1 VSLDLTGSLSRR
13 RRTGRL
19 VAVVVILALGIA
31 AGVAWV
37 LTRPPEP
44 EPAASDFAT
53 AWQAGDL
60 AAAPVVGDPTAV
72 AERYDEV
79 VEGLGDAP
87 LQVAVTEVTRD
98 PDDDARATV
107 DLDVAWTLPGDR
119 SWTYDVSAPL
129 VLEDDGWSVPWTEE
143 IVHPDLVEGGR
154 LTERR
159 TTPPRAEVVAADGT
173 PLVTDRGVVDV
184 GVQPSRIEELDDTTT
199 ALREVLELQL
209 DGLEDRIEAAGEDQF
224 VAVVTLRDDAY
235 DEVAADL
242 QPVPGTVFRRD
253 EVPLAPTAAFARATL
268 GQAGP
273 VTAEMVEDEPD
284 RFVPGDVA
292 GLSGLQRAYDE
303 QLAGQP
309 GLEVVAQPAPVEE
322 GEQPETE
329 PVTVFTAEPEPG
341 EAVTVTLDERVQ
353 RAADST
359 LEDRTEFPTALVAIS
374 VETGEVLAVANGP
387 GNGGA
392 DLAMT
397 GRYAPGSTFKVVT
410 TAALLEGG
418 LAPDDPVG
426 CPATTTVD
434 GRSFTNA
441 EDSELGEV
449 TFRQVFAESCNT
461 GFVDLAADLAPT
473 ALRDAAAQFGLGTE
487 PQVGVAAYG
496 GEVPET
502 EPGTDQAATAI
513 GQGRILASPFAMAE
527 VAATAARGARLPA
540 SLVLEGGQ
548 PSDAEADP
556 LPDAVATT
564 LPELMRD
571 VVTDGSGSALADV
584 PGGPV
589 IGKTGTAEYGDEQ
602 PPRTHAWFLG
612 AQGDLAFAVLVAET
626 EDSFGGQVAAPIA
639 ADFLSALAE

>member
-1 VSLDLTGSLSRR
+1 VPLDLTASLSRR
-13 RRTGRL
+13 RRTGRI

-31 AGVAWV
+31 AGAAWV
-37 LTRPPEP
+37 LTRPPDP
-44 EPAASDFAT
+44 EPAASAFAS
-53 AWQAGDL
+53 AWEAGDL
-60 AAAPVVGDPTAV
+60 AAAPVVGDPAAV
-72 AERYDEV
+72 AERSEEDV
-79 VEGLGDAP
+79 AGLGDAP
-87 LQVAVTEVTRD
+87 LQVAVTEVTPD
-98 PDDDARATV
+98 PDDDARATAE
-107 DLDVAWTLPGDR
+107 LDVAWTLAGDR
-119 SWTYDVSAPL
+119 SWTYDVTAPL
-129 VLEDDGWSVPWTEE
+129 VLEDDGWLVPWSEE
-143 IVHPDLVEGGR
+143 LLHPDLVEGGR

-159 TTPPRAEVVAADGT
+159 TTPPRAEVVTADGT
-173 PLVTDRGVVDV
+173 PLVTDRGVVEV
-184 GVQPSRIEELDDTTT
+184 GVQPSRIEDLDDTT
-199 ALREVLELQL
+199 AVLREVLELEL
-209 DGLEDRIEAAGEDQF
+209 DGLEDRVEAAGEDQF

-235 DEVAADL
+235 DEVADDL

-253 EVPLAPTAAFARATL
+253 EVPLAPTATFARATL

-284 RFVPGDVA
+284 RFVAGDIA
-292 GLSGLQRAYDE
+292 GLSGLQRTYDE

-322 GEQPETE
+322 DEEPVTE
-329 PVTVFTAEPEPG
+329 PVTVFTADAEPG
-341 EAVTVTLDERVQ
+341 EAVTVTLDEAIQ
-353 RAADST
+353 RAADAV
-359 LEDRTEFPTALVAIS
+359 LEDETEFPTSLVAIS
-374 VETGEVLAVANGP
+374 VETGGVLAVANGP
-387 GNGGA
+387 ANGGA

-410 TAALLEGG
+410 TAALLETG
-418 LAPDDPVG
+418 LAPDDPVA

-441 EDSELGEV
+441 EDSELGDV

-473 ALRDAAAQFGLGTE
+473 ALRDAAADLGLGTE
-487 PQVGVAAYG
+487 PQVGVTAYG

-540 SLVLEGGQ
+540 SLVLDGGQ
-548 PSDAEADP
+548 RPDADAEP
-556 LPDAVATT
+556 LSDAVAAT
-564 LPELMRD
+564 LPELMRE

-584 PGGPV
+584 PGDPV

-612 AQGDLAFAVLVAET
+612 AQGDVAFAVLVAET

-639 ADFLSALAE
+639 ADFLTELAE